1 MAVSSEPRGSRQA
14 WPLVPTTET
23 LLEFCCGN
31 DDSRKGALS
40 RRHQPLPTAPRIR
53 RRSYGPTRPGPALP
67 AGLIP
72 RRFPQCPEPDPTS
85 RAPSCS
91 LSCESPSSITPHLL
105 RRVAPPLCA
114 CGQQA
119 TTAATQYLEG
129 IASLD
134 QARGCICLTETG
146 HGDSTWLSAFA
157 RSRCLINALSELPTL
172 LHLENQGSEQGSG
185 LPSFLHP
192 SWLSLLPPCAA
203 PHHP

>member
-1 MAVSSEPRGSRQA
+1 MMTPGRELYLADTSPFPQPPGSGDA
-14 WPLVPTTET
+14 
-23 LLEFCCGN
+23 
-31 DDSRKGALS
+31 
-40 RRHQPLPTAPRIR
+40 PTAP
-53 RRSYGPTRPGPALP
+53 PGPALP
-67 AGLIP
+67 
-72 RRFPQCPEPDPTS
+72 CPPAS
-85 RAPSCS
+85 SLAASHNAPSRIPPAVPQAVPSPARVPPAS
-91 LSCESPSSITPHLL
+91 LLTSCIVSPH
-105 RRVAPPLCA
+105 PLCA

-134 QARGCICLTETG
+134 QARGCICLTEAG

-172 LHLENQGSEQGSG
+172 LHLENQGSKQGSG

-192 SWLSLLPPCAA
+192 SWLSLLPPCTA